1 MIVDFD
7 FEFKL
12 IGHMVNWNFDIE
24 FEFQIVI
31 FSTDPG
37 RVRVSVRVRP
47 RNGEELK
54 SDADFADLVELQ
66 PEVSHYAFLPLLSY
80 S

>member
-1 MIVDFD
+1 M
-7 FEFKL
+7 
-12 IGHMVNWNFDIE
+12 NRNFDIE
-24 FEFQIVI
+24 FF

-54 SDADFADLVELQ
+54 SDADFADLVELL
-66 PEVSHYAFLPLLSY
+66 PEVPSPYLSLKSIVSY
-80 S
+80 QKSKSVPP

>member
-1 MIVDFD
+1 MFI
-7 FEFKL
+7 
-12 IGHMVNWNFDIE
+12 
-24 FEFQIVI
+24 
-31 FSTDPG
+31 SADPG

-66 PEVSHYAFLPLLSY
+66 PEVSNYAFSLSKGKVR
-80 S
+80 SLESALCFVFFTDKAA

>member
-1 MIVDFD
+1 MLSLN
-7 FEFKL
+7 FK
-12 IGHMVNWNFDIE
+12 
-24 FEFQIVI
+24 IVI

-66 PEVSHYAFLPLLSY
+66 PEVSNYAFLPL
-80 S
+80 

>member
-1 MIVDFD
+1 M
-7 FEFKL
+7 
-12 IGHMVNWNFDIE
+12 
-24 FEFQIVI
+24 
-31 FSTDPG
+31 
-37 RVRVSVRVRP
+37 RVSVRVRP

-66 PEVSHYAFLPLLSY
+66 PEVSNYAFSLSKGKA